1 MLDMLMMMLLCIRS
15 LCCAALQQSS
25 QTHFR
30 RNISQ
35 QTSPRANRF
44 PPETGMCRPFTRPS
58 SDMLTVRVRCARLR
72 KVEATGYPPSG
83 VLARDE
89 QGNRTIYS
97 GSFVLSVIRP
107 SERVASVR
115 YCEQAASRLA
125 NQILYMLAL
134 CDVTRTHT

>member
-15 LCCAALQQSS
+15 LCCAALLQSS

-72 KVEATGYPPSG
+72 KVEATAGILPVACLQGMNRAIGRSIR
-83 VLARDE
+83 ARSSYQLFGHLSELHLYDIV
-89 QGNRTIYS
+89 NRPLPDSPTK
-97 GSFVLSVIRP
+97 
-107 SERVASVR
+107 
-115 YCEQAASRLA
+115 YCICSRFA
-125 NQILYMLAL
+125 M
-134 CDVTRTHT
+134 